1 MSERGESLS
10 ERVCPKEFVR
20 KSLSERVCPKEARVC
35 PKEFVRK
42 RREFVRKSLSER
54 GESMCKSFKQLLGRL
69 RPAYVLIHGAQV
81 HIIH

>member
-20 KSLSERVCPKEARVC
+20 KSLSERVCPKE
-35 PKEFVRK
+35 FVRK

-54 GESMCKSFKQLLGRL
+54 GESLSERVCPKEARVCAKVSSNFLGGYDLLM
-69 RPAYVLIHGAQV
+69 Y
-81 HIIH
+81 